1 MFGIKTF
8 LSGLTLGS
16 VTSLLAMQFH
26 VINTNDGMIVLPR
39 VSRPPL
45 RSTYVDVR
53 KWSLSMWRQHPDVAK
68 AAVMYGRPDLLGD
81 GVLNSIFP
89 EQAEAE
95 MQPTGGSASDQAKL
109 AMEALVP
116 IKFTHPDPV
125 PDVVTPEVSAPV
137 FPFPLQEKSRE
148 SSLQQRETN
157 GQHSASSRR
166 HEELTSVVNQVFP
179 SDFRIDES
187 LLKGLPKLQ
196 DPIPIFDDDTRLKD
210 LSGSSNAPRTGRET
224 NLFTDVL
231 RALIPG
237 TSEAASTHG
246 AQHGAAHETFRVEAP
261 SPGVPQQ
268 QQTSGQLP
276 RQPDQSPVVPV
287 VRPF

>member
-8 LSGLTLGS
+8 LSGLMLGS

-89 EQAEAE
+89 EQVEAE
-95 MQPTGGSASDQAKL
+95 TQPTGGSATDQAKL

-116 IKFTHPDPV
+116 IKFTQPDPV
-125 PDVVTPEVSAPV
+125 VDVVTPEVPAPV

-148 SSLQQRETN
+148 STIQQREST
-157 GQHSASSRR
+157 GQHPTSSRQS
-166 HEELTSVVNQVFP
+166 EDAVSVVKQVFP
-179 SDFRIDES
+179 RDFQIDES

-196 DPIPIFDDDTRLKD
+196 DPIPIFDDDTRFNN
-210 LSGSSNAPRTGRET
+210 LSGSSKAPSSGQET

-237 TSEAASTHG
+237 NQAAASTHG
-246 AQHGAAHETFRVEAP
+246 SQHGAAHETFRVEAP
-261 SPGVPQQ
+261 TPGVPQRQ
-268 QQTSGQLP
+268 QNSGQFP